1 MYVLLFRYLITIIF
15 DKLREEM
22 SRFCGEK
29 LACLRI
35 SSKYDE
41 ICRIFTEG
49 IFLQMVKIH
58 YDQVELG
65 EAYYGFW

>member
-1 MYVLLFRYLITIIF
+1 
-15 DKLREEM
+15 M
-22 SRFCGEK
+22 SSFFSIRLDNIRHIARRNKSFLGEK